1 MATGLNGSTKWI
13 MVIITLVGIIVSMTA
28 AFTRKA
34 DRSDVTAAQIRITA
48 ACDRVTVV
56 EKVAEYN
63 KEATIRI
70 EKTVDKIYDLML
82 EEKGKK

>member
-13 MVIITLVGIIVSMTA
+13 MVIIALVSIIVSMTA

-56 EKVAEYN
+56 EKDAGHN
-63 KEATIRI
+63 KDAILRVET
-70 EKTVDKIYDLML
+70 KVDKIYDLL
-82 EEKGKK
+82 LKETGGN

>member
-1 MATGLNGSTKWI
+1 MANNLNGSTKWI
-13 MVIITLVGIIVSMTA
+13 MVIIALVGIIVSMTA

-34 DRSDVTAAQIRITA
+34 DDRDVKSV
-48 ACDRVTVV
+48 CDRVTVV

-63 KEATIRI
+63 KEATLRI